1 MKPVL
6 IFDVKRYAINDGPG
20 IRATIFFKGCPLSC
34 KWCHNPES
42 ISPSVQKLYTSS
54 KCIGAREC
62 IKVCDQRALTLTRE
76 GIITDPERC
85 NLCGACADA
94 CPSKAIEM
102 SGEPYSIEDILKII
116 NKERVMFDHSGGGVT
131 FSGGEPLMH
140 YKFLI
145 ELLDACGQE
154 GIHRTVD
161 TSGYTSTDILLEVA
175 KRTDHFLFDIK
186 LMDAAKHKHF
196 TGVSNKLILKN
207 LRTLAATGASI
218 NIRVPFIKGVNS
230 DEDNIRKTAEFISS
244 LAGDKKSVNLLPYHN
259 IAQKKYEKLGMGYD
273 LNYMRE
279 PSREEQEHALSIFQ
293 SFGIEAIIGG

>member
-1 MKPVL
+1 
-6 IFDVKRYAINDGPG
+6 
-20 IRATIFFKGCPLSC
+20 
-34 KWCHNPES
+34 
-42 ISPSVQKLYTSS
+42 
-54 KCIGAREC
+54 
-62 IKVCDQRALTLTRE
+62 
-76 GIITDPERC
+76 
-85 NLCGACADA
+85 
-94 CPSKAIEM
+94 
-102 SGEPYSIEDILKII
+102 
-116 NKERVMFDHSGGGVT
+116 
-131 FSGGEPLMH
+131 
-140 YKFLI
+140 
-145 ELLDACGQE
+145 
-154 GIHRTVD
+154 
-161 TSGYTSTDILLEVA
+161 
-175 KRTDHFLFDIK
+175 
-186 LMDAAKHKHF
+186 MDAAKHKHF

>member
-102 SGEPYSIEDILKII
+102 SGDPYSIEDILKII

-140 YKFLI
+140 HKFLI
-145 ELLDACGQE
+145 ELLDTCGRE

-161 TSGYTSTDILLEVA
+161 TTGFTSMDILLEVA